1 MSTALHPQSTHDV
14 IQICSSDP
22 IHPPSF
28 LFFPYLLLS
37 SSIKLEFEILRRKLL
52 TPQNTSDTQPT
63 LHALNDKP
71 ISQWSLCR
79 HSAITLPPSIIRSTL
94 TGGTIRSFNPR
105 GILVR
110 KTCDTEWAS
119 QLTSFFRIE
128 ILLTILRRNS
138 A

>member
-94 TGGTIRSFNPR
+94 TGGTIRSLTMRRIPR

-119 QLTSFFRIE
+119 RLTSFFRIE
-128 ILLTILRRNS
+128 ISFTI
-138 A
+138 